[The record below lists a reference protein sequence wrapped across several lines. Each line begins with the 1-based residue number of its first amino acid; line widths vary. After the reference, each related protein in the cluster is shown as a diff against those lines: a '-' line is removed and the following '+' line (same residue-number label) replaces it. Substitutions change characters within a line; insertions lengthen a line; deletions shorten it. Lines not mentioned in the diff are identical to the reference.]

1 VTKKSSAKKS
11 GAGKASAKDA
21 QVVMQLY
28 DLRREAKMR
37 EARNYLVMD
46 FKPESAEDWIKV
58 ATAFGTKENTY
69 FRQVFSYWSMAASL
83 VLHGAVNKDL
93 FNEWAGEMYFMW
105 AKLQPHIN
113 ELRRAMGIPEFL
125 QNIENLIEGDA
136 QGRKRRQTMQE
147 RQKRFREMAAAGG
160 GR

>member
-1 VTKKSSAKKS
+1 MAKKSSAKKS
-11 GAGKASAKDA
+11 GASAKDA

-46 FKPESAEDWIKV
+46 FKPESAADWIKV

-69 FRQVFSYWSMAASL
+69 FRQVFSYLSMAASL

-105 AKLQPHIN
+105 A
-113 ELRRAMGIPEFL
+113 
-125 QNIENLIEGDA
+125 
-136 QGRKRRQTMQE
+136 
-147 RQKRFREMAAAGG
+147 
-160 GR
+160 